1 MAFVDLVPFP
11 RRMLVA
17 ATSGLLLLLGCKDLA
32 PEKPKSAVAGIGAA
46 AAPLRPPPPWL
57 PPNYTE
63 IPWSEAATLIQRQEV
78 DRVFGTRTRRVYVVK
93 REGQK
98 HYTTAPRRGDLA
110 KLLAQIPR
118 EELKFL
124 YRDDIEEISW
134 AEAES
139 RIRNKQVIS
148 VSTSHFNMV
157 SLSMKGGAYP
167 LAVAP
172 SERDVRKLIEEVDPS
187 GNLLGAVE

>member
-1 MAFVDLVPFP
+1 MAFLDLAPSP

-17 ATSGLLLLLGCKDLA
+17 ASGLLLLLGCKDLG
-32 PEKPKSAVAGIGAA
+32 PEEPKRASAGIGAA
-46 AAPLRPPPPWL
+46 AAPLRSPPPWL

-63 IPWSEAATLIQRQEV
+63 IPWSEVVTLIQSQAV
-78 DRVFGTRTRRVYVVK
+78 DRVLGTRTRRVYVVK

-98 HYTTAPRRGDLA
+98 HYTTAPRLGDLA
-110 KLLAQIPR
+110 KLMAQFPR
-118 EELKFL
+118 EELRFL

-139 RIRNKQVIS
+139 RIRNKQVVS

-157 SLSMKGGAYP
+157 SLSMPGGGYP
-167 LAVAP
+167 LAIAP